1 MNFKAEIEKLKKAK
15 NAIIL
20 AHYYVS
26 EEIQEI
32 ADVIGDSL
40 ALAEASIKVQSNIIV
55 FCGVHFMAETA
66 KILNPKA
73 KVLLPD
79 LNAGCSLADA
89 TPIDQF
95 ISFKKQHP
103 KAVVVSYI
111 NCSAA
116 VKSESDYICTSSNAV
131 NVVNAIPREKEIIF
145 APDKHLGNY
154 VEKMTNRKMHLW
166 NGSCIVHLNISLEK
180 LKMLMQEHPDAIL
193 IAHPECD
200 ISILDMAKFI
210 GSTKN
215 LIDHV
220 KLSAEKKFIVATE
233 AGILYKMKKEAP
245 EKIIIPAPSFETNT
259 CACSECP
266 YMKLNTLEKV
276 YHTLNNEFPYIE
288 VEYEISKKAL
298 KALDNMLSIAK

>member
-1 MNFKAEIEKLKKAK
+1 MNFREEIEKLKKSK

-20 AHYYVS
+20 AHYYVND
-26 EEIQEI
+26 EVQEI
-32 ADVIGDSL
+32 ADIIGDSL
-40 ALAEASIKVQSNIIV
+40 ALAQAALKSEADIIV

-89 TPIDQF
+89 TPIDEF
-95 ISFKKQHP
+95 ISFKQKHP
-103 KAVVVSYI
+103 QAIVVSYI

-116 VKSESDYICTSSNAV
+116 VKAESDYICTSSNAV
-131 NVVNAIPREKEIIF
+131 DVVNAIPKEKEIIF
-145 APDKHLGNY
+145 APDKHLGTF
-154 VEKMTNRKMHLW
+154 VEKMTNRKLHLW
-166 NGSCIVHLNISLEK
+166 NGSCMVHMNISLEK
-180 LKMLMQEHPDAIL
+180 LNLLILEHPDAIV

-200 ISILDMAKFI
+200 ASILDLAKFI
-210 GSTKN
+210 GSTKS

-220 KLSAEKKFIVATE
+220 KCSDNKKFIVATE

-245 EKIIIPAPSFETNT
+245 DKIIIPAPSFETNT
-259 CACSECP
+259 CACAECH

-276 YHTLNNEFPYIE
+276 YHTLNDEIPSIE
-288 VEYEISKKAL
+288 VENDISEKAL
-298 KALDNMLSIAK
+298 KALNNMLSVK